1 MGDEE
6 PKVKVTGH
14 GANDLAIELSNGVD
28 LIKALRISSAR
39 LNFAADHNRLVIE
52 CFLMDDEL
60 EVALENTE
68 LDISK
73 IEVLHRFPQGE
84 SELEDEA
91 EKEPE
96 KETLTF
102 KRRNQKRRIES
113 KFRQMLEDSN
123 RHILDEIADTLKRLY
138 GG

>member
-6 PKVKVTGH
+6 IKVKVTGH

-39 LNFAADHNRLVIE
+39 LNFAPGHNRLVIE
-52 CFLMDDEL
+52 CDLMDDEL
-60 EVALENTE
+60 EVVLENTE
-68 LDISK
+68 LDVSK
-73 IEVLHRFPQGE
+73 IEVIHRYPQSE
-84 SELEDEA
+84 NELEVEA

-102 KRRNQKRRIES
+102 KQRNQKRRIES
-113 KFRQMLEDSN
+113 KFRQMLEDNN
-123 RHILDEIADTLKRLY
+123 RHILDEIADTFKRLY